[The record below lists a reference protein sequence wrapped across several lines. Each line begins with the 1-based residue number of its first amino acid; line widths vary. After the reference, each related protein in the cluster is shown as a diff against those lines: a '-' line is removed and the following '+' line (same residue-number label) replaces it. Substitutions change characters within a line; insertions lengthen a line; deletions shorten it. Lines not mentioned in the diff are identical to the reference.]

1 MLSVVFTSMCLIS
14 SLFLWVTVKE
24 NSERTRIV
32 SSNRASTGFAG
43 GVKLSWLLVK
53 LTFFTVAK

>member
-43 GVKLSWLLVK
+43 GVKLSWV
-53 LTFFTVAK
+53 VR